1 MSQGYRVH
9 LASGGSYYDIIL
21 DDKGKLYRLQVKG
34 SMKPRQPP
42 NCYSFKVLKDKT
54 HANFDLI
61 AYVALDRKLVA
72 YELVPK
78 VNERYLSIRKFEFMT
93 IGLAIEAFNA
103 K

>member
-1 MSQGYRVH
+1 VH
-9 LASGGSYYDIIL
+9 FASAGAYFDIIL
-21 DDKGKLYRLQVKG
+21 DDKGKLYRVQVKG

-42 NCYSFKVLKDKT
+42 NSYSFKVLKDKT

-78 VNERYLSIRKFEFMT
+78 VKERYVSIRKFEFMT
-93 IGLAIEAFNA
+93 IGLAIADFNA